1 MEFWKQLFAV
11 VRKDLDIEL
20 RSKYAINTVLA
31 FVGSS
36 LLVVL
41 LTLKAQEL
49 PPTPKSGLV
58 WIIILFAA
66 MSSLARTFV
75 METDRQTFDLLR
87 LHVPAQAVYGG
98 KLLYNFGFIL
108 AINAITFAL
117 YLFFLDMT
125 VVSWSMF
132 AVMILLGTLGLA
144 AVSTML
150 AAIVSQADRKGAIFA
165 VLSIPLLVP
174 LILLVSRCTKLALID
189 GVDDGFTNDI
199 AALIGY
205 NGVTITAGFLLFEF
219 IWED

>member
-1 MEFWKQLFAV
+1 MEFWSQLHAI

-20 RSKYAINTVLA
+20 RSKYAVNTVLA

-49 PPTPKSGLV
+49 KPTPKSGLV

-75 METDRQTFDLLR
+75 METDRNTFDLLR
-87 LHVPAQAVYGG
+87 LHVPASAVYAG

-108 AINAITFAL
+108 GINVITFGL
-117 YLFFLDMT
+117 YLFLLDMT
-125 VVSWSMF
+125 VVSWPMF
-132 AVMILLGTLGLA
+132 IAMLLLGTLGLTS
-144 AVSTML
+144 VSTML
-150 AAIVSQADRKGAIFA
+150 AAIVSQADRKGSIFA

-205 NGVTITAGFLLFEF
+205 NGVTITAGILLFEF